1 LSEPGTQ
8 VSTFTFLS
16 EPCPLSGHIKP
27 KKCYTYLNSETLIL
41 LKHTIFVILRKEL
54 VEFWDFYH
62 ATKVDAG
69 SLKTQHP
76 TLRYHGEKSLI
87 LSSCF

>member
-1 LSEPGTQ
+1 
-8 VSTFTFLS
+8 
-16 EPCPLSGHIKP
+16 
-27 KKCYTYLNSETLIL
+27 LNSETLIL

-76 TLRYHGEKSLI
+76 PHRYHGEKKS
-87 LSSCF
+87 